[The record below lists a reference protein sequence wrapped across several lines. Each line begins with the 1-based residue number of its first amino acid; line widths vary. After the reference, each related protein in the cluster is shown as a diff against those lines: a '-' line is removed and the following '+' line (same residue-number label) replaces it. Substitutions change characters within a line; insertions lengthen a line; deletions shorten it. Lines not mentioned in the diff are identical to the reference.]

1 MEQVSFK
8 VTLTEKVQESSKSQV
23 RRFEVP
29 QDCSTSYIYLKEK
42 LRSLFG
48 QELGNSG
55 IKITWKDQDDD
66 IITIESDEELIIA
79 MHEMKGPIYK
89 FCIESLKVKA
99 NLFQKGYFRK
109 SEYPFFCQFWGEFLS
124 KFFLYYELCLK
135 SFNFNKKYFEKK
147 SKKMQNKSMFTL

>member
-8 VTLTEKVQESSKSQV
+8 VTLTEKDQASSKSQV

-48 QELGNSG
+48 QEIGNSG

-66 IITIESDEELIIA
+66 IVTIESDEELIIA

-99 NLFQKGYFRK
+99 NLFQKGYFCK
-109 SEYPFFCQFWGEFLS
+109 SEYPLFCQFWGEFLS
-124 KFFLYYELCLK
+124 KFLL
-135 SFNFNKKYFEKK
+135 
-147 SKKMQNKSMFTL
+147 